1 MEINLFQ
8 VFDEKELDPIIRMD
22 SLLVFIAIWMNCG

>member
-22 SLLVFIAIWMNCG
+22 SLLVFSAI